1 MDTEKTN
8 LIQTEIQRLRNQ
20 LAADTSDIG
29 DYKIAKIYEARINGD
44 PDPYVAADV
53 ITSRQMARKK
63 LESLEIQLAQM
74 NGMTTTTT
82 ETTAEKLNA
91 LDTSYDRSKSQ
102 LINAFVAALMADD
115 TDLQTELKS
124 ELKELDAQYDSD
136 RAAIEGGN
144 A

>member
-1 MDTEKTN
+1 MDTEKAN

-53 ITSRQMARKK
+53 ITSRQTARKK
-63 LESLEIQLAQM
+63 IASLEAQLAQLS
-74 NGMTTTTT
+74 GTAVTKVGTTT
-82 ETTAEKLNA
+82 EKLNA

-102 LINAFVAALMADD
+102 LISAYVAAVMADD
-115 TDLQTELKS
+115 TELQTELKA
-124 ELKELDAQYDSD
+124 ELKELDTQYDSD
-136 RAAIEGGN
+136 REAIEGGN

>member
-1 MDTEKTN
+1 
-8 LIQTEIQRLRNQ
+8 
-20 LAADTSDIG
+20 
-29 DYKIAKIYEARINGD
+29 
-44 PDPYVAADV
+44 
-53 ITSRQMARKK
+53 MARKK

-124 ELKELDAQYDSD
+124 ELKELDAQYDSV

>member
-8 LIQTEIQRLRNQ
+8 LIQTEIQKLRNQ
-20 LAADTSDIG
+20 LTADTSDIG

-53 ITSRQMARKK
+53 IASRQMARKK

-82 ETTAEKLNA
+82 ETTEEKLNA
-91 LDTSYDRSKSQ
+91 LDTSYDRSKTQ

-115 TDLQTELKS
+115 TDLQTELKA

-136 RAAIEGGN
+136 RKATEGGN

>member
-1 MDTEKTN
+1 
-8 LIQTEIQRLRNQ
+8 
-20 LAADTSDIG
+20 
-29 DYKIAKIYEARINGD
+29 
-44 PDPYVAADV
+44 
-53 ITSRQMARKK
+53 MARKK